1 MIEPAAKP
9 TVSPARAHTQPAIKT
24 QQQSPAKPKHVAA
37 PPPVVVVDDDDDDD
51 DNDDDAKPA
60 PPKPSPKK
68 EVPKEVKKPVG
79 ESSAICVA
87 L

>member
-37 PPPVVVVDDDDDDD
+37 PPPVDVDDDDDD
-51 DNDDDAKPA
+51 DDDAKPA

-79 ESSAICVA
+79 ES
-87 L
+87 

>member
-9 TVSPARAHTQPAIKT
+9 TVSPARVHTQPAIKT
-24 QQQSPAKPKHVAA
+24 QQQSPTKPKHVAA
-37 PPPVVVVDDDDDDD
+37 PPPVVVDVDVDDDG
-51 DNDDDAKPA
+51 DAKPS
-60 PPKPSPKK
+60 PLKPSPKK